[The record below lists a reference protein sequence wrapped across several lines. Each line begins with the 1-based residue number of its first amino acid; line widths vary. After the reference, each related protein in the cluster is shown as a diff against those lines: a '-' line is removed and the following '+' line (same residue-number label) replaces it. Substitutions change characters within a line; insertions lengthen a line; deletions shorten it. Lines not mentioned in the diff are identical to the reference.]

1 MYTLGLNAVYHD
13 CAAALVAD
21 GEVIAAA
28 EEERFS
34 HVKHGKRPVPFTTWQ
49 LPFHA
54 IEYCLREAGIRL
66 AEVDCFAYSY
76 DPRAFAGAADVRE
89 PTILLPLEPSAQP
102 RPDAEGSPWDPLF
115 LSYIVNAPRQ
125 LAAGAPHH
133 LADRFRGVTYAEIAP
148 KWHFVEHHLAHE
160 ASAFLAAP
168 FERSAVLTMDGR
180 GERATT
186 SYGVF
191 DAGTYRRIAEV
202 DLPHSLGLLYEAVT
216 GYLGFLHSSDE
227 YKVMALASFGQPR
240 YLSAFEEIIQVGS
253 DGRYTTRAPQLEARF
268 GPPRMRGGPLEQRHF
283 DIARS

>member
-34 HVKHGKRPVPFTTWQ
+34 HVKRPVPFTTWQ

-66 AEVDCFAYSY
+66 ADVDCFAYSY

-115 LSYIVNAPRQ
+115 LSYIV
-125 LAAGAPHH
+125 
-133 LADRFRGVTYAEIAP
+133 
-148 KWHFVEHHLAHE
+148 
-160 ASAFLAAP
+160 
-168 FERSAVLTMDGR
+168 
-180 GERATT
+180 
-186 SYGVF
+186 
-191 DAGTYRRIAEV
+191 
-202 DLPHSLGLLYEAVT
+202 
-216 GYLGFLHSSDE
+216 
-227 YKVMALASFGQPR
+227 
-240 YLSAFEEIIQVGS
+240 
-253 DGRYTTRAPQLEARF
+253 
-268 GPPRMRGGPLEQRHF
+268 
-283 DIARS
+283 